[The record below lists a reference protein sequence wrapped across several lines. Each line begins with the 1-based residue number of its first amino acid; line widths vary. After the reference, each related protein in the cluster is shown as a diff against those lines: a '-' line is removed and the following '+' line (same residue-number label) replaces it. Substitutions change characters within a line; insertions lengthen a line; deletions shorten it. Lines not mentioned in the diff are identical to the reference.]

1 MTRWMTSANVL
12 IVATMSCS
20 MLAYNSQV
28 RESDERRW
36 VSLPKFGT
44 FAAIGECMY

>member
-1 MTRWMTSANVL
+1 
-12 IVATMSCS
+12 
-20 MLAYNSQV
+20 MLKYTLLSKILLDNTGYLGYSPLLL
-28 RESDERRW
+28 DERRW